1 VSKLLLSVKTLAH
14 YKQTTTTKS
23 YKGDIDLY
31 KGEIL
36 IGEGDGGKTTP
47 CKFEMFANNVF
58 FTNCLQVEPTHQ
70 NQSPH

>member
-1 VSKLLLSVKTLAH
+1 VSKLLFECENFGTL
-14 YKQTTTTKS
+14 QTTTTKS

-47 CKFEMFANNVF
+47 
-58 FTNCLQVEPTHQ
+58 
-70 NQSPH
+70 